1 MSVLA
6 STVAPLAKVNFGRG
20 LDAAWQ
26 HVASFVPKFV
36 AFLVIL
42 VVGYIIAK
50 VLEKLLAKVLQRV
63 GFDRLVERGGVKKAL
78 ANSKYDAAGILG
90 RLVFYTIL
98 LFTLSTA
105 FGVFGTNPVSTYL
118 RSVVAY
124 LPKVFA
130 AVIILIVAAAIA
142 AGVKGLIQNTLGGL
156 SYGRLLGS
164 LAAAFILTLG
174 VIAALDQLNIAR
186 NVVNAVLIAA
196 LATIAGIA
204 IVAIGGG
211 GIGPMQQRWQ
221 SALSRYD
228 QEKPRMQQAVSSAPG
243 VKEQAQQAAA
253 QVKQQHGGEGR
264 TEEYDLPDSSY
275 RTPGARPL

>member
-6 STVAPLAKVNFGRG
+6 STAAPLAKVNFSRG
-20 LDAAWQ
+20 LDTAWQ

-42 VVGYIIAK
+42 IVGYIIAK
-50 VLEKLLAKVLQRV
+50 VLEKVLAKVLQRV

-105 FGVFGTNPVSTYL
+105 FGVFGTNPISNYL
-118 RSVVAY
+118 RAVVAY

-130 AVIILIVAAAIA
+130 AILILIVAAAIA

-174 VIAALDQLNIAR
+174 VIAALDQFNIAR

-221 SALSRYD
+221 SVLSRYD
-228 QEKPRMQQAVSSAPG
+228 QEKPRMQQAVTRVKPPQSG
-243 VKEQAQQAAA
+243 VGQSQEF
-253 QVKQQHGGEGR
+253 
-264 TEEYDLPDSSY
+264 DLTDGSY
-275 RTPGARPL
+275 RSPGARPL